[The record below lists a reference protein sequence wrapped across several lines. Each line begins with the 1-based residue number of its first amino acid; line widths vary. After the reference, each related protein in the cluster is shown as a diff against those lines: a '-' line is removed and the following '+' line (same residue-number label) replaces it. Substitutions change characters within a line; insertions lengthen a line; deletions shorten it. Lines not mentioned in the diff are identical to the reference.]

1 MEEKIL
7 GSQEINA
14 APAPATGTA
23 PAPAEAPKIGGIQT
37 TPMPT
42 AGVDMNFY
50 ANSNPANRIFAGQST
65 GAEAADPWNK
75 ASDTIS
81 QISNNSL
88 NDIQK
93 NHIDTIGTE
102 RGGQQSTNVAG
113 IGDTYMT
120 GRYSSPAVANLVS
133 AFRTTAAQN
142 ALSSELE
149 NEKQRLTKEAQKAY
163 KERQK
168 RDRARA
174 EAAARQA
181 AAAQQAAAQQEMAR
195 KMGGMGNVQG
205 EATTAAGQG
214 VQAGSDL
221 KNDMA
226 NGFVRF
232 NAQTGKYENT
242 GKGGHDY
249 AAKYNGLLLSPTE
262 YVMNNLFTHN
272 KDKTLND
279 ANNNAYAARFKNN
292 PIGTAAGMAADIYTA
307 PLRAAGSTIGRLFS
321 GKGW

>member
-14 APAPATGTA
+14 TPAPATGTA
-23 PAPAEAPKIGGIQT
+23 PAPADAPKIGGIQT

-50 ANSNPANRIFAGQST
+50 ANSNPTNRIFAGQST
-65 GAEAADPWNK
+65 GTEAADPWNK
-75 ASDTIS
+75 ASDIIS

-88 NDIQK
+88 NDIQR

-168 RDRARA
+168 RDKARA
-174 EAAARQA
+174 EAAARPA
-181 AAAQQAAAQQEMAR
+181 AAAQQAQQEAIAR
-195 KMGGMGNVQG
+195 KMGGMGTVNG
-205 EATTAAGQG
+205 EKAIPAGQSVRYENIDG
-214 VQAGSDL
+214 NP
-221 KNDMA
+221 NDVA
-226 NGFVRF
+226 SLLSKGWVRL
-232 NAQTGKYENT
+232 NTQTGKYENVALFQP
-242 GKGGHDY
+242 GKDY
-249 AAKYNGLLLSPTE
+249 ASILNQRLGIGAN
-262 YVMNNLFTHN
+262 VNNRPAGVAFIN
-272 KDKTLND
+272 NYANARGKASND
-279 ANNNAYAARFKNN
+279 RE
-292 PIGTAAGMAADIYTA
+292 AAGG
-307 PLRAAGSTIGRLFS
+307 GSG
-321 GKGW
+321 GGW

>member
-14 APAPATGTA
+14 TPANGAT

-37 TPMPT
+37 TSMPT

-168 RDRARA
+168 RDKARA

-214 VQAGSDL
+214 MGYLNVDGSGSDVATL
-221 KNDMA
+221 LYK
-226 NGFVRF
+226 GWVRL
-232 NAQTGKYENT
+232 NPQTGKYENVAPFKPSD
-242 GKGGHDY
+242 GKDYASILNQRLGIGADVKNRPAGTAFINDY
-249 AAKYNGLLLSPTE
+249 AA
-262 YVMNNLFTHN
+262 
-272 KDKTLND
+272 
-279 ANNNAYAARFKNN
+279 AN
-292 PIGTAAGMAADIYTA
+292 TT
-307 PLRAAGSTIGRLFS
+307 
-321 GKGW
+321 GKKLGDWVKKP

>member
-7 GSQEINA
+7 GSQEINVT
-14 APAPATGTA
+14 PAPATGTA

-205 EATTAAGQG
+205 EATTAAGQRG
-214 VQAGSDL
+214 KIENVDG
-221 KNDMA
+221 NA
-226 NGFVRF
+226 NVASGWISSGRVRL
-232 NAQTGKYENT
+232 NPQTGKYENVAPFT
-242 GKGGHDY
+242 LDKDYAGILNSRLGIGADIKNRPNGTAFINDY
-249 AAKYNGLLLSPTE
+249 AA
-262 YVMNNLFTHN
+262 NN
-272 KDKTLND
+272 
-279 ANNNAYAARFKNN
+279 
-292 PIGTAAGMAADIYTA
+292 TA
-307 PLRAAGSTIGRLFS
+307 
-321 GKGW
+321 GKKLGDWVKIP

>member
-14 APAPATGTA
+14 TPAPATGTT
-23 PAPAEAPKIGGIQT
+23 PAPAETPKIGGIQT

-50 ANSNPANRIFAGQST
+50 ANSNPANRIFAGRST

-168 RDRARA
+168 RDQARA
-174 EAAARQA
+174 AAAAAA
-181 AAAQQAAAQQEMAR
+181 AAAQQAELAR
-195 KMGGMGNVQG
+195 KVAGMGNVQG
-205 EATTAAGQG
+205 EATTGAGQDI
-214 VQAGSDL
+214 QKNTDL
-221 KNDMA
+221 KNDIA
-226 NGFVRF
+226 NGFVQF
-232 NAQTGKYENT
+232 NTKTGKYENT
-242 GKGGHDY
+242 GKGGQDY
-249 AAKYNGLLLSPTE
+249 AAKYNNLLLSPTD
-262 YVMNNLFTHN
+262 YIMNKLMTHD
-272 KDKTLND
+272 KDKTLNN
-279 ANNNAYAARFKNN
+279 ANDNAYNERFKKD
-292 PIGTAAGMAADIYTA
+292 PLGTAAHFGADLYTA
-307 PLRAAGSTIGRLFS
+307 PLRWGATTVSRLFS
-321 GKGW
+321 GKGF

>member
-14 APAPATGTA
+14 TPAPATGTA

-120 GRYSSPAVANLVS
+120 SRYSSPAVANLVS

-205 EATTAAGQG
+205 EATTAAGQPLKYENIDG
-214 VQAGSDL
+214 DPTRTADL
-221 KNDMA
+221 LSK
-226 NGFVRF
+226 GWVRL
-232 NAQTGKYENT
+232 NPQTGKYENVAPFQP
-242 GKGGHDY
+242 GKDYASILNSRLGIGADIKNRPAGTAFINDY
-249 AAKYNGLLLSPTE
+249 AA
-262 YVMNNLFTHN
+262 
-272 KDKTLND
+272 
-279 ANNNAYAARFKNN
+279 ANTVGKNSA
-292 PIGTAAGMAADIYTA
+292 T
-307 PLRAAGSTIGRLFS
+307 R
-321 GKGW
+321 